1 MRRGEG
7 LNDLQRARL
16 DALIK
21 KAETQQLDQFD
32 QGALDLLLWTAT
44 GADEVRAEQLVAKVG
59 GR

>member
-16 DALIK
+16 DALIT
-21 KAETQQLDQFD
+21 KAETQQLDEYD
-32 QGALDLLLWTAT
+32 RGALDLIRWTAA
-44 GADEVRAEQLVAKVG
+44 GADEVRAEQLASKIG